1 VAKVLRG
8 LNVVEM
14 GTFITGPAAAMYLGD
29 LGADVIKVERP
40 GTGDP
45 FRAYKGELYSP
56 HYQTFNRNKRSI
68 ELDTS
73 NPSDLEVFDD
83 LIRNADVFIQNFR
96 PGVAEKLGAG
106 EARLRQLNPRLIYCS
121 ISGFGRTG
129 PASHRP
135 GYDTVS
141 QAASAFLSVLI
152 PPEHPRIIGPA
163 IGDNVTGFYT
173 AFGVLAA
180 LFERQRTGRGRLLEI
195 SMLEAMS
202 HFNLDAFTHFF
213 AAGEVMNP
221 HSRPSVSQSYI
232 FKCADDGRIAIH
244 LSSPEKFWQGLA
256 AAIDRPKLFDEPLFS
271 ERHNR
276 IKNQAKIV
284 EYLAPIFSARPRAE
298 WCVRLEA
305 NEVPYSPVYSTD
317 EALDDPQ
324 AKHLQL
330 AVEMNHPVKGKT
342 KTVRP
347 PYNFDGE
354 RILDVR
360 RPPTLGEHN
369 DEIRREVA
377 KRKST
382 AAQ

>member
-1 VAKVLRG
+1 MTEVLRG

-106 EARLRQLNPRLIYCS
+106 EARLRALNPRLIYCS

-152 PPEHPRIIGPA
+152 PSEHPRIIGPA

-180 LFERQRTGRGRLLEI
+180 LFERHRTGRGRLLEV

-213 AAGEVMNP
+213 AAGEIMDP

-232 FKCADDGRIAIH
+232 FRCADKGRIAIH

-256 AAIDRPKLFDEPLFS
+256 AAIDRPNLFDEPLFS

-276 IKNQAKIV
+276 IKNQEKIV

-305 NEVPYSPVYSTD
+305 NEVPYSPVYSTN
-317 EALDDPQ
+317 EALEDPQ

-330 AVEMNHPVKGKT
+330 AVEMSHPIKGKT

-360 RPPTLGEHN
+360 PPPTLGEHN

-382 AAQ
+382 AV

>member
-1 VAKVLRG
+1 MTEVLRG

-73 NPSDLEVFDD
+73 DPSDLEVFDD

-106 EARLRQLNPRLIYCS
+106 EARLRGLNPRLIYCS

-152 PPEHPRIIGPA
+152 PSEHPRIIGPA

-180 LFERQRTGRGRLLEI
+180 LFERQRTGRGRLLEV

-213 AAGEVMNP
+213 AAGEIMDP

-232 FKCADDGRIAIH
+232 FRCADKGRIAIH

-256 AAIDRPKLFDEPLFS
+256 AAIDRPNLFDEPLFS

-276 IKNQAKIV
+276 IKNQEKIV

-305 NEVPYSPVYSTD
+305 NEVPYSPVYSTN
-317 EALDDPQ
+317 EALEDPQ

-330 AVEMNHPVKGKT
+330 AVEMSHPIKGKT

-354 RILDVR
+354 RILDIR
-360 RPPTLGEHN
+360 PPPTLGEHN

-382 AAQ
+382 AV

>member
-1 VAKVLRG
+1 VTEVLRG

-73 NPSDLEVFDD
+73 DPSDLEVFDD

-106 EARLRQLNPRLIYCS
+106 EARLRGLNPRLIYCS

-152 PPEHPRIIGPA
+152 PSEHPRIIGPA

-180 LFERQRTGRGRLLEI
+180 LFERQRTGRGRLLEV

-213 AAGEVMNP
+213 AAGEIMDP

-232 FKCADDGRIAIH
+232 FRCADKGRIAIH

-256 AAIDRPKLFDEPLFS
+256 AAIDRPNLFDEPLFS

-276 IKNQAKIV
+276 IKNQEKIV

-305 NEVPYSPVYSTD
+305 NEVPYSPVYSTN
-317 EALDDPQ
+317 EALEDPQ

-330 AVEMNHPVKGKT
+330 AVEMSHPIKGKT

-354 RILDVR
+354 RILDIR
-360 RPPTLGEHN
+360 PPPTLGEHN

-382 AAQ
+382 AV